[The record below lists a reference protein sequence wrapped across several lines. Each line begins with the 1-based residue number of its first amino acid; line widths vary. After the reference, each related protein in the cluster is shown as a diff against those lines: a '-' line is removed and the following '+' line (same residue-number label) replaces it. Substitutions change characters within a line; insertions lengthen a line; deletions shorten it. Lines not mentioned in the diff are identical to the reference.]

1 MPPKFK
7 QYPPG
12 TGITERQG
20 GGKGLESF
28 RNPSDFEEAGFGRP
42 WVPPTKVQP
51 PYKIHYHKYGKD
63 VPQMIDLD
71 HLEKQYVEL
80 KALQP
85 TKEHEAYNPF
95 QISGLQLYNPIY
107 SQFFELNKNNV
118 QRISLNHPRHMS
130 TLTTVYDTKVSKPI
144 EKPVFIKYSPLL
156 NPVRYMIGKYSSQ
169 HDKIENLPGLNADG
183 SNVIHSLA
191 SHNNTSYVDGFFSYL
206 TSVLLNHHGFLHGVD
221 YYGSY
226 LGVQKIFKTCVTD
239 DLDYLRNSDYFQE
252 HIGKLFYL
260 EIDDETDDMYKSAG
274 SRGNKQKLSILDS
287 TDSLLE
293 DTIDLSLLE
302 PTEDDALAEQVQ
314 ADGLDPVYENPIT
327 KSDDSDEDNG
337 DDDSSNSNLNY
348 SSEEEDEE
356 ENGSEDQ
363 DTGSGSDW
371 ETDESILSEPD
382 DEIYGYI
389 HNFPMQMIC
398 LEKCEGTLDELFEK
412 RKIDEK
418 TGAAALFQV
427 IMMLLAYQKAFKFTH
442 NDLHT
447 NNIMWVS
454 TELEHLTYRFSGKVY
469 RVPTYGKIFKLID
482 FGRAIYKFQDKQF
495 CSDSFAPGG
504 DAATQ
509 YNFEPFFNSN
519 KPRLDPN
526 FSFDLCRLGSS
537 IFDFLMDENTP
548 VSKMDEL
555 QKTIHRWCLDDNK
568 KNVLYKKNGEE
579 RYPNFKLYKMIARTV
594 HQHTPE
600 AQLEFPFFKQFLSK
614 GKGDIMMDLDGL
626 PNY

>member
-1 MPPKFK
+1 MP
-7 QYPPG
+7 
-12 TGITERQG
+12 
-20 GGKGLESF
+20 SN
-28 RNPSDFEEAGFGRP
+28 NPC
-42 WVPPTKVQP
+42 
-51 PYKIHYHKYGKD
+51 YKIHYCKYGRDIPK
-63 VPQMIDLD
+63 MIDLEY
-71 HLEKQYVEL
+71 LEKQYSEL
-80 KALQP
+80 VASRKTSDP
-85 TKEHEAYNPF
+85 ESYNPF
-95 QISGLQLYNPIY
+95 QITNLQLYNPIY
-107 SQFFELNKNNV
+107 KLFFELNENNI
-118 QRISLNHPRHMS
+118 QRISLNHPLHME
-130 TLTTVYDTKVSKPI
+130 TLTTVFDVKSAKPL

-156 NPVRYMIGKYSSQ
+156 NPVRYMIGKYSDNSE
-169 HDKIENLPGLNADG
+169 KITRLPALN
-183 SNVIHSLA
+183 SNTNDIIPSIT
-191 SHNNTSYVDGFFSYL
+191 SYNNTSYVDCFFSFL

-226 LGVQKIFKTCVTD
+226 LGIQKQFKTCITD
-239 DLDYLRNSDYFQE
+239 DLDYLRNSDYFHE
-252 HIGKLFYL
+252 HVGKDFYIETPAEMSD
-260 EIDDETDDMYKSAG
+260 EIYNGAG
-274 SRGNKQKLSILDS
+274 SRGNKQKLEILETGQDI
-287 TDSLLE
+287 LME
-293 DTIDLSLLE
+293 DAIDLNILE
-302 PTEDDALAEQVQ
+302 PISDPDIIQEDLEE
-314 ADGLDPVYENPIT
+314 VYENPAFNAEN
-327 KSDDSDEDNG
+327 SDND
-337 DDDSSNSNLNY
+337 DDDSSNSHLNY
-348 SSEEEDEE
+348 SSEGDVDPENVNESDIES
-356 ENGSEDQ
+356 ENGSENWQTED
-363 DTGSGSDW
+363 GSSS
-371 ETDESILSEPD
+371 EESEV
-382 DEIYGYI
+382 YGYI

-412 RKIDEK
+412 NEIDDK

-454 TELEHLTYRFSGKVY
+454 TDVEYLSYRFSGKVY
-469 RVPTYGKIFKLID
+469 RVPTYGKVFKLID
-482 FGRAIYKFQDKQF
+482 FGRAIYRFQDKQF

-509 YNFEPFFNSN
+509 YNFEPVFNKN

-594 HQHTPE
+594 HEHTPE

-614 GKGDIMMDLDGL
+614 VKGDIMMDLDAL